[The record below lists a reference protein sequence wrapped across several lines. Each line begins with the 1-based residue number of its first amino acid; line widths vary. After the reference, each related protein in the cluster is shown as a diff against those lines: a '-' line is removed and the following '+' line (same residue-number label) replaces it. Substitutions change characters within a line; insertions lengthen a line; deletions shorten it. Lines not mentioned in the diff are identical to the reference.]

1 MPKKIY
7 LVSACLLGLPTRY
20 DGGHNRSAALRR
32 ICRRHRV
39 IPVCPEQL
47 GGLPTPRR
55 PAEIR
60 SGDGQ
65 AVLQG
70 KAVVVD
76 DAGADVTMQFLRG
89 ALAALRMAQLY
100 RVDGAILKSGSP
112 SCGTGDIRDL
122 SLIHIFQISPG
133 PIGAPKFLRADL
145 VAALSPRSL
154 HRSEQY
160 LGPETVISVSYTH
173 LDVYKRQTLP

>member
-112 SCGTGDIRDL
+112 SCGTGDIRDG
-122 SLIHIFQISPG
+122 SFTG
-133 PIGAPKFLRADL
+133 RRRVGDG
-145 VAALSPRSL
+145 VAAALLKR
-154 HRSEQY
+154 HGITVYSEE
-160 LGPETVISVSYTH
+160 GP
-173 LDVYKRQTLP
+173 LLLRKKRIKRRRFSSGMRRWRR